1 MDYFG
6 IASHWPVGRGSNGNG
21 GYLVR
26 DMYKE
31 VTARIVAE
39 LESGALPWLKPWRGG
54 AGVVADMPRNAV
66 SRRAYSGVN
75 VIILWSEALTM
86 GYPRSDW
93 LTYKQAIQLGGNVR
107 KGEHGQAIIFI
118 ARVPNKKAKPDDKD
132 KTFSM
137 MKTYTVFNVAQCDG
151 LPADLTA
158 PKEIIP
164 QPALDETYSAFV
176 QATGAR
182 IAHGGDRAFY
192 MPSTDSIVMPPVGAF
207 KTLDSYKATELHELT
222 HWTGAKHR
230 LARDFSGRFK
240 SEAYAFE
247 ELIAEIGAAFLCAHL
262 GVTGELRHAGYV
274 ANWLKVLK
282 DDNKAI
288 FTAASQA
295 SKAADLL
302 RSFSEVTAEES
313 DDIAQAA

>member
-1 MDYFG
+1 M
-6 IASHWPVGRGSNGNG
+6 
-21 GYLVR
+21 R

-39 LESGALPWLKPWRGG
+39 LERGALPWLQPWRGG
-54 AGVVADMPRNAV
+54 VGEMGLMPVNAV

-75 VIILWSEALTM
+75 VFILWGAALEH
-86 GYPRSDW
+86 GYHSPKW

-107 KGEHGQAIIFI
+107 RGEHGQTIIFV
-118 ARVPNKKAKPDDKD
+118 ARVPNKNAKPDANGND
-132 KTFSM
+132 KTFSL
-137 MKTYTVFNVAQCDG
+137 MKTYTVFNVAQCDN
-151 LPADLTA
+151 LPATLTA
-158 PKEIIP
+158 IAPLAPVAE
-164 QPALDETYSAFV
+164 LDANYKTFV
-176 QATGAR
+176 AATGAR
-182 IAHGGDRAFY
+182 ISHGGDKAFY
-192 MPSTDSIVMPPVGAF
+192 MPSTDSIVMPPVACF

-262 GVTGELRHAGYV
+262 GVVGELRHAGYV

-302 RSFSEVTAEES
+302 RSFSETETAEES
-313 DDIAQAA
+313 DDNAALAA